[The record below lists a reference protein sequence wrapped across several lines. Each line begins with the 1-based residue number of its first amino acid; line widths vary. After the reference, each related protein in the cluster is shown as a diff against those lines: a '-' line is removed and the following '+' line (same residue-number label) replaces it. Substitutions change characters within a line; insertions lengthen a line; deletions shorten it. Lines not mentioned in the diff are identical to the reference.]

1 MHQHLGQYSDQ
12 GNFLGMGPC
21 NYTHSESSGLGEESE
36 EYVSEPREG
45 ARHNLGPEESSSAK
59 KPGDLWSGFLAVPTH
74 LGTVPKA

>member
-45 ARHNLGPEESSSAK
+45 ARHNLAQRNRLRPRSLEICN
-59 KPGDLWSGFLAVPTH
+59 PGLWLFPLT
-74 LGTVPKA
+74 